1 MNSPDLD
8 PSNAE
13 VKDKPIRSSRDI
25 FWLILCWLGVAVMLY
40 VLSSGPFWLL
50 AGKKII
56 LVGTPGFRVGLSVY
70 LPLYRASKG
79 TLFHRPLI
87 MYWHLWAPMVCDT
100 KGDLRVII
108 DATSD

>member
-1 MNSPDLD
+1 VNAHKTDQ
-8 PSNAE
+8 SNAE
-13 VKDKPIRSSRDI
+13 VKDKPQRSCRD
-25 FWLILCWLGVAVMLY
+25 FLWVILCWLGVVVMFY

-56 LVGTPGFRVGLSVY
+56 LVGTPGFRVGLIVY

-79 TLFHRPLI
+79 TFFHKPLI

-100 KGDLRVII
+100 KGNLKVVV
-108 DATSD
+108 AMSE